1 MTTALAGMHASAI
14 PMFARAVV
22 TPDAECDAKMREVQ
36 KEGDEG
42 AKMLQNAIEGLP
54 GGTHG
59 AERFKAQYDTFRDV
73 SALASDMDSLATV
86 QGCVA
91 LVADKMKIVEEVEA
105 TLRKE
110 VAALKGELEPIEQV
124 R

>member
-1 MTTALAGMHASAI
+1 
-14 PMFARAVV
+14 
-22 TPDAECDAKMREVQ
+22 
-36 KEGDEG
+36 
-42 AKMLQNAIEGLP
+42 MLQMAIEGLP

-59 AERFKAQYDTFRDV
+59 AERFKAQYDAFRDV

-124 R
+124 RRH